1 MIPLFDN
8 IEFIE
13 EPNPQIIQLIREIT
27 SLVGDATL
35 VYEHAI
41 NFLLEYSGTPST
53 FKSYRAEIEK
63 FLYWCWRVERLSI
76 TEIDKTN
83 LRKYLDFLKSP
94 GREHVGRPTN
104 TRFTTNK
111 QTGLRV
117 PNEKWR
123 PYVQTKDIYTFTKKS
138 LQVTLSALSR
148 FFDHLIDEDYCE
160 RNPAAILK
168 RKNEFKVIRQNDD
181 EDIDY
186 LTHEQWK
193 QLLTFIDKDKS
204 IEGIRNRFM
213 VILMYSAYPRIS
225 EISQRPAHLP
235 LMTDICTLPQH
246 NAFVFKVPIS
256 KGHKGRNITLSDQVK
271 EEFKL
276 YRTALGLSPL
286 PQKNEYTPLFP
297 RISKGKPSFTGLG
310 IRRIR
315 EIIDALFEALSEEC
329 YELGRENDGNTFKN
343 ATPHWLRH
351 TGISHDINIHG
362 RSLTDVRDDAGHDSV
377 ETTSKYIHSSIRE
390 RYESVKNKQL

>member
-8 IEFIE
+8 VEYIEQ
-13 EPNPQIIQLIREIT
+13 PNPHIIKLIREIT
-27 SLVGDATL
+27 DFVNDAAL

-41 NFLLEYSGTPST
+41 SFLLEYSGTPST

-63 FLYWCWRVERLSI
+63 FLYWSWRVENWSI
-76 TEIDKTN
+76 RDIDKTN
-83 LRKYLDFLKSP
+83 LRKYLEFLKAP
-94 GREHVGRPTN
+94 DQEHVGRPTN
-104 TRFTTNK
+104 TRFTMNK
-111 QTGLRV
+111 DTGLRE
-117 PNEKWR
+117 PNENWR
-123 PYVQTKDIYTFTKKS
+123 PFVKTKEVYTFTKKS

-186 LTHEQWK
+186 LTYDQWK
-193 QLLTFIDKDKS
+193 QLLAFTEKDKS
-204 IEGIRNRFM
+204 VEGIRNRFM
-213 VILMYSAYPRIS
+213 VILLYSAYPRIS

-235 LMTDICTLPQH
+235 LMSDIGTLPQH
-246 NAFVFKVPIS
+246 NAFVFKIPIS
-256 KGHKGRNITLSDQVK
+256 KGYKGRNITLSDQVK
-271 EEFKL
+271 DEFKA
-276 YRTALGLSPL
+276 YRSALGLSPL

-297 RISKGKPSFTGLG
+297 RISKGKPAFTGLG

-315 EIIDALFEALSEEC
+315 EILDDLFKALSQEC
-329 YELGRENDGNTFKN
+329 YELGRESDGDTFRN

-390 RYESVKNKQL
+390 RYESVKNKRL